1 MHDGF
6 VDLRAHR
13 HGDTLADHN
22 TFWPS
27 FTDIMTVVVMI
38 FLLTSVIVIV
48 HNWELVDNLRASIL
62 AEQQAAKT
70 VRSTTVAR
78 KIAEQQLASARQQL
92 ATLRTEL
99 DERLT

>member
-22 TFWPS
+22 AFWPS

-48 HNWELVDNLRASIL
+48 RNWKLVDNLRASIL
-62 AEQQAAKT
+62 AEQQ
-70 VRSTTVAR
+70 
-78 KIAEQQLASARQQL
+78 LASARQQI
-92 ATLRTEL
+92 ATLRTEV
-99 DERLT
+99 DERLTNAKRNV

>member
-27 FTDIMTVVVMI
+27 FTDIMTVVVMK
-38 FLLTSVIVIV
+38 L
-48 HNWELVDNLRASIL
+48 
-62 AEQQAAKT
+62 
-70 VRSTTVAR
+70 
-78 KIAEQQLASARQQL
+78 
-92 ATLRTEL
+92 
-99 DERLT
+99 